1 MLRTLTSAL
10 TTWRAIT
17 AITAALLA
25 SMTCS
30 LAFALPASA
39 TDENYNCFT
48 NHPEFT
54 CPVATGAYNYI
65 TNDYGISY
73 THSGICVDTVQST
86 GKIWKRTCTSG
97 NESLTCNGNE
107 YEIFGYGETVATE
120 GPTKQNLAGT
130 QNNYHYCTRK

>member
-1 MLRTLTSAL
+1 LTSDHGYHCRPVGVDDLLSRVRAAGLRDGRTLQ
-10 TTWRAIT
+10 
-17 AITAALLA
+17 LLHE
-25 SMTCS
+25 SPGIHMP
-30 LAFALPASA
+30 F
-39 TDENYNCFT
+39 
-48 NHPEFT
+48 
-54 CPVATGAYNYI
+54 ATGAYNYI